1 MSDDAKTFTVE
12 NAQLIFK
19 NFSGAEKQYNAAGK
33 RNFCV
38 ILPHDFAAVLAGDGW
53 PVKMLDAYDEGDEDT
68 PYIQVTVGYK
78 VRPPKV
84 VMITSRSRTPLD
96 EETIN
101 VLDWA
106 SMGTVDLIAR
116 AYDWNVNGK
125 EGRKPYLQTMF
136 VTIEED
142 ELERKYATDG
152 PADI

>member
-1 MSDDAKTFTVE
+1 MSDEAKTFTVE

-38 ILPHDFAAVLAGDGW
+38 ILPHDFAALLAADGW

-96 EETIN
+96 EETIGT
-101 VLDWA
+101 LDWA

-136 VTIEED
+136 VTTEED

-152 PADI
+152 PAET